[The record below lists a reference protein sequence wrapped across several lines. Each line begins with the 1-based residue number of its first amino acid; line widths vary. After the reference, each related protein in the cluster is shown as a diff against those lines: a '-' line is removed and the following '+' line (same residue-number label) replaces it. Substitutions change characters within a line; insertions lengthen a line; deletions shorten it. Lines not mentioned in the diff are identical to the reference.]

1 MIVPDN
7 FRFYP
12 LNKNNLN
19 GATKVNESLLED
31 LNKKISK
38 IHGIGIDKNFFRSIY
53 AICGKRE
60 NRKKFLVSEKIL
72 ISVPG
77 HSGFLAFFLS
87 KLCSKEVFFI
97 AHNAE
102 FLHRVEWAQNSK
114 GLIRKFKFRYRAVK
128 GIVADF
134 LVVNSAKKI
143 LVLGELEIDEYWK
156 KLGRRGNIKNVTHFP
171 YIPPNRVKNSKKQKH
186 RKYIALIGSHAKPVG
201 ENRVSVDFMESI
213 KHIKNEVNKN
223 GYLLVAFG
231 NGITLDVC
239 DENWGFLD
247 DKEYLKRFGYVEAII
262 VPQDWGW
269 GFKTKIA
276 DSLYNNQ
283 RVFVSDKIAARYRSL
298 EYGLE
303 VVTNWSLFRIK
314 KLNKLRKESV
324 NELLLNQQKKRE
336 QILHEICN

>member
-1 MIVPDN
+1 
-7 FRFYP
+7 
-12 LNKNNLN
+12 
-19 GATKVNESLLED
+19 LED
-31 LNKKISK
+31 LNKIVSK
-38 IHGIGIDKNFFRSIY
+38 IHGIGVDKNVFRSIY

-60 NRKKFLVSEKIL
+60 NRKKFLLSEKVL

-87 KLCSKEVFFI
+87 KLCSKEVFFV

-102 FLHRVEWAQNSK
+102 FFHRVEWAQNSK
-114 GLIRKFKFRYRAVK
+114 GFMRKFKFLYRAVK

-134 LVVNSAKKI
+134 LVVNSSKKI

-156 KLGRRGNIKNVTHFP
+156 KLGRKGNSEKVTYFP
-171 YIPPNRVKNSKKQKH
+171 YIPPNRLKNSKKQKH

-213 KHIKNEVNKN
+213 THIKNEVNKN

-231 NGITLDVC
+231 NGITLDEC
-239 DENWGFLD
+239 DVSWGFLD

-276 DSLYNNQ
+276 DSLYNDQ

-298 EYGLE
+298 ECGLE
-303 VVTNWSLFRIK
+303 IVTNWSQFRIK
-314 KLNKLRKESV
+314 KLNNSKKESV
-324 NELLLNQQKKRE
+324 NQLLLNQQKKRE
-336 QILHEICN
+336 QILHEICH